1 MPSEAAR
8 KRMAVE
14 YARRLNEGDVE
25 GALELFADDVVFE
38 DPVGKPPLVGKE
50 ALRRHFELAVRCR
63 VHETPGPPV
72 TSMDDRYV
80 VTPTRIVVHA
90 PTKMTFDIIGI
101 TELGE
106 DGLGRHV
113 WAYWGMTD
121 MKIVDEPP
129 GPATAPVH
137 EGRSA

>member
-14 YARRLNEGDVE
+14 YAQRLNDGDVE

-38 DPVGKPPLVGKE
+38 DPVGKPPLVGKA
-50 ALRRHFELAVRCR
+50 ALRRHFELAVECE

-80 VTPTRIVVHA
+80 ITPTRVVVHA
-90 PTKMTFDIIGI
+90 PTTMTFNIVGI
-101 TELGE
+101 VEVDE
-106 DGLGRHV
+106 NGLGRHV
-113 WAYWGMTD
+113 RAFWGMTD
-121 MKIVDEPP
+121 MHLGSP
-129 GPATAPVH
+129 
-137 EGRSA
+137 S